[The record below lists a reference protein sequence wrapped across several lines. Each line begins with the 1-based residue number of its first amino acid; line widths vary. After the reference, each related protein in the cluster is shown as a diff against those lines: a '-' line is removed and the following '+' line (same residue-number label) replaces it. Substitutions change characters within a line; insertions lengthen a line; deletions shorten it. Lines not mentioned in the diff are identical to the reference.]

1 MSRKSTRHL
10 LLLILFSATSPAFA
24 GEGWLENL
32 DAAKAQATE
41 EQKPILLHF
50 YAEWCGPCRNME
62 QNVLNQTQV
71 INALENKVVGVKV
84 NADDY
89 PELAEQYGIHT
100 LPSDVVIEPDGTR
113 MIESSGSR
121 TLSEYVASIDR
132 AATRYN
138 DLVASRQSAGEVQEI
153 DIAEP
158 NLMLGGYCPYTL
170 QMHRRWEKGS
180 PSFAGEY
187 HGQAYHFASAE
198 ALAEF
203 EASPERF
210 APKYLGCDPVVVW
223 ETDRAVPGNIRYGA
237 FYDDELYLFVSD
249 SNRQRFKADPDQFVR
264 TRVVLHVDQ
273 IETAV
278 R

>member
-1 MSRKSTRHL
+1 MSRKSTRHA
-10 LLLILFSATSPAFA
+10 LLLILVTAASPAPA
-24 GEGWLENL
+24 AEGWLDNL
-32 DAAKAQATE
+32 DAAKAQAAE

-50 YAEWCGPCRNME
+50 YADWCGPCRTME
-62 QNVLNQTQV
+62 STVLNQSQV
-71 INALENKVVGVKV
+71 LTALESKVVGVKI

-89 PELAEQYGIHT
+89 PELASEYGIQR
-100 LPSDVVIEPDGTR
+100 LPSDIVIEPDGTR
-113 MIESSGSR
+113 MIESTGPR

-138 DLVASRQSAGEVQEI
+138 DLIASRQTADDVQNVI
-153 DIAEP
+153 ITEP
-158 NLMLGGYCPYTL
+158 NLMLGGYCPFTL

-180 PSFAGEY
+180 LSFTGEY
-187 HGQAYHFASAE
+187 HGQAYHFVSAE

-223 ETDRAVPGNIRYGA
+223 ETDRALPGDVRYGA

-249 SNRQRFKADPDQFVR
+249 ANRQRFKTDPDQFVR

-273 IETAV
+273 IETVV

>member
-1 MSRKSTRHL
+1 MSTRHL
-10 LLLILFSATSPAFA
+10 LLLILVTAATPALA
-24 GEGWLENL
+24 AEGWLDNL
-32 DAAKAQATE
+32 DAAKAQAAE

-50 YAEWCGPCRNME
+50 YADWCGPCRNME
-62 QNVLNQTQV
+62 QNVLNQSQV
-71 INALENKVVGVKV
+71 ITALESKVVGVKI

-89 PELAEQYGIHT
+89 PELAAEYGINT
-100 LPSDVVIEPDGTR
+100 LPSDVVIEPNGTR
-113 MIESSGSR
+113 MIESTGSR
-121 TLSEYVASIDR
+121 TLSEYVASINR

-138 DLVASRQSAGEVQEI
+138 DLIASRQTADDVQNVNI
-153 DIAEP
+153 TAP
-158 NLMLGGYCPYTL
+158 NLMLGGYCPFTL

-180 PSFAGEY
+180 PSFSADY
-187 HGQAYHFASAE
+187 HGQAYHFVSAE

-223 ETDRAVPGNIRYGA
+223 ETDRAVPGDVRYGA

-249 SNRQRFKADPDQFVR
+249 TNRQRFKADPDQFVR

-273 IETAV
+273 IETVV

>member
-1 MSRKSTRHL
+1 MFRKSTRHAL
-10 LLLILFSATSPAFA
+10 LLVLVSATSPVFA
-24 GEGWLENL
+24 GEGWLESL
-32 DAAKAQATE
+32 DAAKARAAE

-50 YAEWCGPCRNME
+50 YADWCGPCRNME
-62 QNVLNQTQV
+62 QTVLNQSQV
-71 INALENKVVGVKV
+71 LTALENKVVGVKV
-84 NADDY
+84 NADDS
-89 PELAEQYGIHT
+89 PELAEAYGIHT

-121 TLSEYVASIDR
+121 TLSEYVSSIDR
-132 AATRYN
+132 AATRYK
-138 DLVASRQSAGEVQEI
+138 DLIASRQSSDTQDV
-153 DIAEP
+153 DITAP
-158 NLMLGGYCPYTL
+158 NVMLGGYCPYTL
-170 QMHRRWEKGS
+170 QLHRRWEKGS
-180 PSFAGEY
+180 PSFSAEY
-187 HGQAYHFASAE
+187 HGQAYHFVSAD

-223 ETDRAVPGNIRYGA
+223 ETDRALPGDIRYGA

-273 IETAV
+273 IESVV